1 VLVTE
6 ILLHP
11 VALIRVHNAKPAAL
25 GSAAGYLWGF
35 RPHDLRRIYWYIDG
49 AVRASAA
56 LVAAAR

>member
-1 VLVTE
+1 MLVTE

-25 GSAAGYLWGF
+25 GCGRWIPVGF
-35 RPHDLRRIYWYIDG
+35 RPHDLHRIYWYIDA